1 MRRRTKLILAA
12 LLVVLVAAGGGLWWY
27 FRDDNPPKPT
37 IDAASQGVGTTAAT
51 TDAAADPPAGGIAG
65 TWAVDTE
72 HGHFDFESA
81 TGTFVGFR
89 IKEHLSSI
97 GSTHAVGRTGDVSGT
112 MVIDGTKV
120 TSAKFDVDLTTI
132 TTNQTQRNQR
142 VQDAL
147 ETDRFPNATFE
158 LTSPIDLGGDAADG
172 RELSVTAKGDLT
184 IHGQTRPVSFPLQAK
199 LVRGTVVVVGSLD
212 VTFSDFGV
220 EVPRAPIVLSVDD
233 HGQLE
238 LQLLLTRT

>member
-27 FRDDNPPKPT
+27 LRDDSPPKPT
-37 IDAASQGVGTTAAT
+37 IAAASQGVGTTAASS
-51 TDAAADPPAGGIAG
+51 DAAADPPADGIAG
-65 TWAVDTE
+65 TWSVDTK

-89 IKEHLSSI
+89 IKENLSSI

-112 MVIDGTKV
+112 MVVDGTKV

-132 TTNQTQRNQR
+132 TTNQSQRNQR

-158 LTSPIDLGGDAADG
+158 LTSPIDLGAGAADG
-172 RELSVTAKGDLT
+172 RELSVTATGDLT
-184 IHGQTRPVSFPLQAK
+184 IHGQTRPVAFPLRAK
-199 LVRGTVVVVGSLD
+199 LVGGTVVVVGSLD